1 MALQNIKQIRG
12 ASQGSL
18 IFLGTNSVLSEDYNR
33 LNWNQSQNVL
43 SISGQIKI
51 SDGTQQSGYF
61 LVSDN
66 NGLATWTES
75 SISITNGIDNI
86 GGSIGLGGTM
96 SRTTV
101 FDGDGY
107 DLFFEGF
114 DNLIFTASVFDVAAE
129 GLISLDAGTGS
140 IQIVADEDIS
150 IISLR
155 NDVTIDS
162 NNFVISTT
170 SSSVTTFNQK
180 GLEYAFD
187 YSGTFSTNSLVSK
200 RYVDDRIS
208 GLGGVNKY
216 ATTITNSSI
225 LVDTPI
231 TVTHSL
237 GSTDITVAAWDLTDD
252 ELMFPRFSNRTTNAV
267 NVTFTSVPVGDIRIV
282 ITS

>member
-51 SDGTQQSGYF
+51 ADGTQQPGYF

-66 NGLATWTES
+66 DGLATWTES
-75 SISITNGIDNI
+75 SISLTNGIDNI
-86 GGSIGLGGTM
+86 GGSIGLGGTF
-96 SRTTV
+96 SQTTV
-101 FDGDGY
+101 LYGDGY
-107 DLFFEGF
+107 DLFIEGIG
-114 DNLIFTASVFDVAAE
+114 NIVITASVFDVAAD

-140 IQIVADEDIS
+140 IQIVGDEDIS
-150 IISLR
+150 IISLK
-155 NDVTIDS
+155 NDVTINS

-170 SSSVTTFNQK
+170 SSSITTFNQK

-187 YSGTFSTNSLVSK
+187 YSGTFSTNSLVSRK
-200 RYVDDRIS
+200 YVDDQINTVGS
-208 GLGGVNKY
+208 VNKY
-216 ATTITNSSI
+216 ATTILNASI
-225 LVDTPI
+225 LIDNPI
-231 TVTHSL
+231 TITHSL
-237 GSTDITVAAWDLTDD
+237 GSTDITVAAWDLSDD
-252 ELMFPRFSNRTTNAV
+252 ELMFPKFSGRATSSV
-267 NVTFTSVPVGDIRIV
+267 NVTFASIPVGDIRIV